1 MTASRSKMLQM
12 SAVLLS
18 PEPLPAPL
26 APCAWPTSLA
36 LLKAELPAQ
45 QFDAWIRPLT
55 VARSDALAGTLELGA
70 PNHFVA
76 QWVREKF
83 LVRIEG
89 LVSNAWQQP
98 AQVLLTVVK
107 SNRAGNSESIS
118 VSASVPT
125 EMPVRHERQRTL
137 KGEAPLSAA
146 SLGDATTRFKHTR
159 LNPTYTLDEDC
170 FVKGNSNQL
179 TLAAAQQ
186 VARNLSS
193 AYNPLFIYGGVGL
206 GKTHLLQGIGNHVF
220 KGNPAARV
228 RYVHAEQFVTDVV
241 KAYSKKS
248 FDELKRYYHS
258 LDVLL
263 IDDIQFFSGKDRT
276 QQEFFY
282 TFNALL
288 EAQKQVVIT
297 CDTFPKEMVG
307 VEDRLKSR
315 FSWGLTVAI
324 DPPELEHRVAI
335 LQNKAKREGLALDEA
350 TAFFVAKHVRAS
362 VRELEGALKK
372 LQAYSEFHGR
382 AISMESAKDALRD
395 LISVQRRQVSL
406 DNIQKTVAE
415 YYRIKVAEMF
425 SKKRTADLVKPRQIA
440 MFLAKEMTSLS
451 LPEIGA
457 AFGGRDHTT
466 VIHAVRKIAEARK
479 TDSALNHELHVLE
492 QTLKG

>member
-1 MTASRSKMLQM
+1 MVAHALAQLIAQQS
-12 SAVLLS
+12 V
-18 PEPLPAPL
+18 APSDDFVK
-26 APCAWPTSLA
+26 PCAWPTSLA
-36 LLKAELPAQ
+36 LLKAELPGQ

-55 VARSDALAGTLELGA
+55 VARSDAQTATLELGA

-83 LVRIEG
+83 LTRIES

-98 AQVLLTVVK
+98 AQVLLSVVR
-107 SNRAGNSESIS
+107 SPRPSS
-118 VSASVPT
+118 VVTNPGAPHHVPNLA
-125 EMPVRHERQRTL
+125 PNIERGTALNTTL
-137 KGEAPLSAA
+137 NDVPA
-146 SLGDATTRFKHTR
+146 RFKHTR

-220 KGNPAARV
+220 KENPAARV

-263 IDDIQFFSGKDRT
+263 IDDIQFFGGKDRT

-335 LQNKAKREGLALDEA
+335 LQNKAKREGLNLDEA

-382 AISMESAKDALRD
+382 TISMESAKDALRD

-425 SKKRTADLVKPRQIA
+425 SKKRTAELVKPRQIA

-492 QTLKG
+492 QTLRS